1 MKKLISLALIVS
13 CIFTFGNCS
22 QNEVDKIRPYFN
34 FTENT
39 NTSPEF
45 TADGGT
51 TLVSF
56 ETSHNWTASS
66 NQNWI
71 TLSSKSGTPSKTNF
85 TITVSENKSTS
96 LRDGVVEIK
105 SNNNSYTIFVS
116 QMGKEEVKEIIFT
129 LSPSTSTIPAEGG
142 NVSLTL
148 KYDVDEDYIQYGVFD
163 KNNNPI
169 DWIELIETRTNTLEL
184 IFNVSKN
191 TSSSDR
197 VGIIVLYDSKNDKK
211 QQATI
216 TQKGA
221 KEEEIIFTLSPSTS
235 TIPAEGGN
243 LSLTLKHDVDIDYI
257 QYGIYDKN
265 NNPIDWIELVETRTN
280 TLKLIFS
287 ISKNTSSSERV
298 GVIVLYDVKNNK
310 EQKAVLTQR
319 GVEAVFEF
327 INNTDTS
334 PEFNEQGGTSQVS
347 FKTSHDWTAS
357 SNQNWISLSR
367 MSGTSSNANFIIS
380 VGENTSTSQR
390 TGVVTIISNSKSY
403 KINVTQKG
411 ASEPIISFED
421 SITKSICVDNWDTN
435 KDGEISYTE
444 AEKVTKISANIF
456 TGTSIVSF
464 RELKYFKNIQ
474 EIHSNAFNGCY
485 SLTSIELPDGVT
497 SMGDYVFYNCTNLN
511 SVVIPTCWIGNY
523 MFANCMRL
531 TNITIGN
538 GVTLIGEGAFVGCE
552 GLDEITIP
560 DSVTSIGNY
569 AFQNCSTISIS
580 IGNGVSEIGSRAFD
594 GCNGTLAINSKVIE
608 NNCAINDYENP
619 NYWLY
624 NSTFSTITIGETIS
638 KIGNNVFR
646 DFESIQSVDISDSV
660 KTIGDGA
667 FAGCKNLSSLNM
679 GKSIVSIGISAF
691 GWCASLKKIIIPN
704 SVESIGSLAFIESP
718 ITKITIPSSVKSI
731 GESAFCDCDNLDRV
745 DISDLSAWCK
755 IDFADKEANP
765 LHYKDQWTQ
774 SPSGARLYLNN
785 EEVTYLTIP
794 SDITEIKDYAFIGC
808 MSPSWVEI
816 HEDVT
821 YIGCSA
827 FHNCTSISVVE
838 CYPKTPPTLGDSD
851 VFTCSYRF
859 IDHIYE
865 IWVKTNSREDYIKEW
880 NKYQSLICGYL

>member
-1 MKKLISLALIVS
+1 ML
-13 CIFTFGNCS
+13 
-22 QNEVDKIRPYFN
+22 
-34 FTENT
+34 
-39 NTSPEF
+39 
-45 TADGGT
+45 
-51 TLVSF
+51 
-56 ETSHNWTASS
+56 
-66 NQNWI
+66 
-71 TLSSKSGTPSKTNF
+71 
-85 TITVSENKSTS
+85 
-96 LRDGVVEIK
+96 
-105 SNNNSYTIFVS
+105 
-116 QMGKEEVKEIIFT
+116 
-129 LSPSTSTIPAEGG
+129 
-142 NVSLTL
+142 
-148 KYDVDEDYIQYGVFD
+148 
-163 KNNNPI
+163 
-169 DWIELIETRTNTLEL
+169 
-184 IFNVSKN
+184 
-191 TSSSDR
+191 
-197 VGIIVLYDSKNDKK
+197 
-211 QQATI
+211 
-216 TQKGA
+216 
-221 KEEEIIFTLSPSTS
+221 
-235 TIPAEGGN
+235 
-243 LSLTLKHDVDIDYI
+243 
-257 QYGIYDKN
+257 
-265 NNPIDWIELVETRTN
+265 
-280 TLKLIFS
+280 
-287 ISKNTSSSERV
+287 
-298 GVIVLYDVKNNK
+298 
-310 EQKAVLTQR
+310 
-319 GVEAVFEF
+319 
-327 INNTDTS
+327 
-334 PEFNEQGGTSQVS
+334 
-347 FKTSHDWTAS
+347 
-357 SNQNWISLSR
+357 
-367 MSGTSSNANFIIS
+367 
-380 VGENTSTSQR
+380 
-390 TGVVTIISNSKSY
+390 Y

-464 RELKYFKNIQ
+464 RELKYFKNIK

-608 NNCAINDYENP
+608 TNCAINDYENP

-646 DFESIQSVDISDSV
+646 DFESIQSVHISDSV
-660 KTIGDGA
+660 KAIGDGA

-691 GWCASLKKIIIPN
+691 GWCTSLKKIIIPN